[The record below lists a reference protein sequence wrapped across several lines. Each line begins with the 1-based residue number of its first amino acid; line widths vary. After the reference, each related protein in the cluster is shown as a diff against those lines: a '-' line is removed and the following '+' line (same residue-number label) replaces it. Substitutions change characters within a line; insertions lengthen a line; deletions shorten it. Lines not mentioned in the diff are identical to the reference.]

1 IEGEPSHK
9 VVRTA
14 IHALARMQ
22 HRGAILADGKTGD
35 GGGLLLQ
42 EPDRFFRIVAQ
53 ERGWR
58 LAKNYAVGMLFLN
71 KDPEL
76 AAAARRIV
84 EEELQRE
91 TLSIVGWRDVPT
103 NEGVLGEIALSSLP
117 RIEQIFINAPAGWRP
132 RDMERR
138 LYMARRR
145 IEKRIEALGDKEF
158 YVCSFSNQVNIY
170 KGLCMPADLPRF
182 YLDLADLR
190 MESAICLFHQRFSTN
205 TVPRWPLAQ
214 PFRYMAHNGEIN
226 TIAGN
231 RQWARARAYK
241 FQTPLIPDLQDA
253 APFVNETGSDSS
265 SMDNML
271 ELFLSG
277 GMDLIRAMR
286 LLVPPAWQNNPD
298 MGPELRAFFDFN
310 SMHMEP
316 WDGPAGIVMSDG
328 RYAACNLDR
337 NGLRPARYVITKD
350 KLITCASEVG
360 IWDYQPDEVLEK
372 GRVGPGELMVIDTR
386 SGRILHSAE
395 TDNDLK
401 SRHPYQAWMEKNVK
415 RLVPFEDLPDDQVGS
430 RELDDVTLATYQKQ
444 FGYSSEELDQIIRVL
459 GENGQE
465 AVGSMGDDTPFAVLS
480 SRPRLIYDYF
490 RQQFAQVTNPPIDP
504 LRENHVM
511 SLATSIGREMNVFCE
526 AEGQAHRVSFK
537 SPILLFSDFRQLT
550 TLEGEYYRADTLDCT
565 FNPAEQTL
573 EATIH
578 ALCDKA

>member
-1 IEGEPSHK
+1 MTRKPRRHALSVPVRSGSEVGFPQSLGEVHDMLYDKSLERDNCGFGLIAHIEGEPSHK

-35 GGGLLLQ
+35 GCGLLLQ
-42 EPDRFFRIVAQ
+42 KPDRFFRIVAQ

-117 RIEQIFINAPAGWRP
+117 RIEQIFVNAPAGWRP

-138 LYMARRR
+138 LFIARRR
-145 IEKRIEALGDKEF
+145 IEKRLEADKDF
-158 YVCSFSNQVNIY
+158 YVCSLSNLVNIY

-190 MESAICLFHQRFSTN
+190 LESAICLFHQRFSTN

-214 PFRYMAHNGEIN
+214 PFRYLAHNGEIN
-226 TIAGN
+226 TITGN
-231 RQWARARAYK
+231 RQWARARTYK
-241 FQTPLIPDLQDA
+241 FQTPLIPDLHDA

-271 ELFLSG
+271 ELLLAG
-277 GMDLIRAMR
+277 GMDIIRAMR

-298 MGPELRAFFDFN
+298 MDPELRAFFDFN

-328 RYAACNLDR
+328 RFAACNLDR

-360 IWDYQPDEVLEK
+360 IWDYQPDEVVEK
-372 GRVGPGELMVIDTR
+372 GRVGPGELMVIGDIFSMTAQNPLIGPNLDAFGPR
-386 SGRILHSAE
+386 FPDMSCAFDKELRALAHACAGEQGFALREGVYAQMTGPTYETPAE
-395 TDNDLK
+395 IRMLRTLGADAVGM
-401 SRHPYQAWMEKNVK
+401 STVPEVVVARHGGM
-415 RLVPFEDLPDDQVGS
+415 
-430 RELDDVTLATYQKQ
+430 
-444 FGYSSEELDQIIRVL
+444 RVL
-459 GENGQE
+459 GVSCITNMAAGILDQPLNHAEVTETANRVKGQFRALLD
-465 AVGSMGDDTPFAVLS
+465 AVVEKM
-480 SRPRLIYDYF
+480 
-490 RQQFAQVTNPPIDP
+490 
-504 LRENHVM
+504 
-511 SLATSIGREMNVFCE
+511 
-526 AEGQAHRVSFK
+526 
-537 SPILLFSDFRQLT
+537 
-550 TLEGEYYRADTLDCT
+550 
-565 FNPAEQTL
+565 
-573 EATIH
+573 
-578 ALCDKA
+578 

>member
-1 IEGEPSHK
+1 MLYDKSLERDNCGFGLIAHIEGEPSHK

-35 GGGLLLQ
+35 GCGLLLQ
-42 EPDRFFRIVAQ
+42 KPDRFFRIVAQ

-117 RIEQIFINAPAGWRP
+117 RIEQIFVNAPAGWRP

-138 LYMARRR
+138 LFIARRR
-145 IEKRIEALGDKEF
+145 IEKRLEADKDF
-158 YVCSFSNQVNIY
+158 YVCSLSNLVNIY

-190 MESAICLFHQRFSTN
+190 LESAICLFHQRFSTN

-214 PFRYMAHNGEIN
+214 PFRYLAHNGEIN
-226 TIAGN
+226 TITGN
-231 RQWARARAYK
+231 RQWARARTYK
-241 FQTPLIPDLQDA
+241 FQTPLIPDLHDA

-271 ELFLSG
+271 ELLLAG
-277 GMDLIRAMR
+277 GMDIIRAMR

-298 MGPELRAFFDFN
+298 MDPELRAFFDFN

-328 RYAACNLDR
+328 RFAACNLDR

-360 IWDYQPDEVLEK
+360 IWDYQPDEVVEK

-395 TDNDLK
+395 TDDDLK
-401 SRHPYQAWMEKNVK
+401 SRHPYKEWMEKNVR
-415 RLVPFEDLPDDQVGS
+415 RLVPFEDLPDEEVGS
-430 RELDDVTLATYQKQ
+430 RELDDDTLASYQKQ
-444 FGYSSEELDQIIRVL
+444 FNYSAEELDSVIRVL

-480 SRPRLIYDYF
+480 
-490 RQQFAQVTNPPIDP
+490 
-504 LRENHVM
+504 
-511 SLATSIGREMNVFCE
+511 
-526 AEGQAHRVSFK
+526 
-537 SPILLFSDFRQLT
+537 
-550 TLEGEYYRADTLDCT
+550 
-565 FNPAEQTL
+565 
-573 EATIH
+573 
-578 ALCDKA
+578 